1 MATVRVGSARIDERG
16 KAYGGRAG
24 DQTGRELST
33 QKWYLHRKGWRVF
46 RAKDRAAALKIAAD
60 MEAAC
65 GNSHIGYDQW
75 QRNTLYKAAE
85 PLGFDCSKVKTDCET
100 DCSALVRV
108 CCAYAGIMGLPSD
121 FRTGNM
127 PKNLLATGVFVELK
141 GAKYTDQNA
150 YLGRGDILVTRT
162 NGHTVVVLDDGARYE
177 GAAETGE
184 AELGERLLKHGS
196 AGEDVKQ
203 LQQYLIQLGYDLGKW
218 GADGEFGDATELAV
232 KDFQKKNGLE
242 ADGQYGKKTHA
253 ALIAAVKT
261 NSSEEKTLGSRLLK
275 RGSAG
280 GDVKQLQHYLIQL
293 GYDLGKWG
301 ADGEF
306 GGATELAVKAF
317 QKDSALAADGQYG
330 EKTHEAMLQALER
343 EKDDVGAAVVVD
355 GGSCYVR
362 SLPGTDGKILGVVHR
377 GDALPYAGETAENG
391 WLKVVYQGGDA
402 WISGKYG
409 RLK

>member
-1 MATVRVGSARIDERG
+1 M
-16 KAYGGRAG
+16 
-24 DQTGRELST
+24 EL
-33 QKWYLHRKGWRVF
+33 R
-46 RAKDRAAALKIAAD
+46 
-60 MEAAC
+60 
-65 GNSHIGYDQW
+65 
-75 QRNTLYKAAE
+75 
-85 PLGFDCSKVKTDCET
+85 
-100 DCSALVRV
+100 
-108 CCAYAGIMGLPSD
+108 
-121 FRTGNM
+121 
-127 PKNLLATGVFVELK
+127 
-141 GAKYTDQNA
+141 GAKYTDQSA
-150 YLGRGDILVTRT
+150 YLGKGDILVTKT
-162 NGHTVVVLDDGARYE
+162 HGHTVVVLDDGARYE
-177 GAAETGE
+177 GAVEVREYA
-184 AELGERLLKHGS
+184 LGSRLLKHGS
-196 AGEDVKQ
+196 AGGDVKQ
-203 LQQYLIQLGYDLGKW
+203 LQRYLLQLGYDLGKW

-261 NSSEEKTLGSRLLK
+261 NSSEEKTLGNRLLK
-275 RGSAG
+275 RGSVG